1 MMLQGCA
8 WQGGS
13 LTLGQ
18 PVANRPGQVAPL
30 GQPARVGVVDGQLIE
45 EPLTPIETVIEGMG
59 QAQKV
64 RELTRKLSR

>member
-13 LTLGQ
+13 LTVGRPVINQ
-18 PVANRPGQVAPL
+18 PGPA
-30 GQPARVGVVDGQLIE
+30 QPARVGVVDGQLIE
-45 EPLTPIETVIEGMG
+45 QPLTPIETVIEGMG